1 MIVKTASPFLMLT
14 FQVLVKPLIASMKY
28 DVQPDQ
34 AA

>member
-1 MIVKTASPFLMLT
+1 MIVKTASAIFNT
-14 FQVLVKPLIASMKY
+14 YVKPLIASMKY